1 MSAPSNVNF
10 FDRTEEAGGRRWIRY
25 GPDEKRWGSYPT
37 AMHPPQGAIVHYT
50 AGWTLAD
57 AVNTL
62 RGRGLSYHYI
72 IDRDGSVYMYV
83 DPFKYGA
90 AHAGGAYQR
99 HLSEVDPTITQNT
112 SPNMGTVGLSFVNVG
127 YEDRIERPSVIAG
140 PDWVERGGKK
150 WQPYPVVQ
158 VEAGARVLGHFFKE
172 KGLDPSKIWSHQ
184 DMNSGGKPDPGPGFP
199 MESFR
204 RRVGYWISP
213 PVAVTAPGPV
223 RVLAYG
229 VRENWETLALLALTG
244 AVAYTGYR
252 VYEEGSEL
260 GLPFG
265 VAWRTV

>member
-10 FDRTEEAGGRRWIRY
+10 FDMTEEAGGRRWIRY
-25 GPDEKRWGSYPT
+25 GPGENRWGSYPT

-50 AGWTLAD
+50 AGWSLESALS
-57 AVNTL
+57 AL

-83 DPFKYGA
+83 DPFLYGA
-90 AHAGGAYQR
+90 AHAGGAHQR
-99 HLSEVDPTITQNT
+99 RVPGVSENS

-127 YEDRIERPSVIAG
+127 YERDGVVAG
-140 PDWVERGGKK
+140 PDWVKDYPSGKK

-172 KGLDPSKIWSHQ
+172 KGLDPSRIWSHQ